1 MGSLMARKKKALKK
15 KARKAKSG
23 NKIAGR
29 SRAIRGVTGVRD
41 VSSDHKVDIGPP
53 NSRETW

>member
-1 MGSLMARKKKALKK
+1 MARKKKTLKK

-23 NKIAGR
+23 DKIAGR